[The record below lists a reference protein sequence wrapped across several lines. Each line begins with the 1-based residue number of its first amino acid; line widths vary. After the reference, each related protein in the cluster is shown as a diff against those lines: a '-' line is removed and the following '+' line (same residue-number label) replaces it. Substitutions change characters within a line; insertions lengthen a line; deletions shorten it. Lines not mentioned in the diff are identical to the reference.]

1 MVKMVMKQCP
11 QCEQQVPVACK
22 SCPCGHM
29 YFQARRPV
37 NGQKSAEPSI
47 GIRCYKLNDN
57 TEQWVT
63 SKMLSLGAL
72 GAVKKRRGEQLRQL
86 RNANK
91 DTNYGNLNRPKRT
104 VPRSRSTNSTSTCNS
119 TEDVDGIVEETLKK
133 KRGRQKLNTT
143 SEREAAREK
152 DKDMYANIPPEQAA
166 TYSIILS
173 EINRKMCLPNFTV

>member
-47 GIRCYKLNDN
+47 
-57 TEQWVT
+57 
-63 SKMLSLGAL
+63 GAL

-143 SEREAAREK
+143 SEREAG
-152 DKDMYANIPPEQAA
+152 
-166 TYSIILS
+166 S
-173 EINRKMCLPNFTV
+173 